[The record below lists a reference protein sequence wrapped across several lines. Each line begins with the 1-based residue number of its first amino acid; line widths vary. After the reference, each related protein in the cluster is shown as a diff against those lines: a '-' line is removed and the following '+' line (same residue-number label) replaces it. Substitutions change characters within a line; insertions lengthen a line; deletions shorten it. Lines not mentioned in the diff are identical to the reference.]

1 MPVCEGWQA
10 LQVNS
15 HDHDGHDGGGGDVW
29 FSAGGKTSIP
39 KWEKNPRLRIEKR
52 VALMGWK
59 NQNQI

>member
-15 HDHDGHDGGGGDVW
+15 HDHDGHDGGGCLIFCWWEDFHPQVG
-29 FSAGGKTSIP
+29 
-39 KWEKNPRLRIEKR
+39 EKNPRLRIEKR
-52 VALMGWK
+52 VALMGRK